1 MIQHG
6 FLTTYLW
13 GYPMRPDSLG
23 SRCRGPL
30 SLLGGRALGGAGGLG
45 GEAAAFEPQATVPS
59 AGTDV
64 VAKDARRFNPRV
76 LGIKGHVGVRGR
88 AAVGKGPGR
97 RRQWAPGTGA
107 G

>member
-1 MIQHG
+1 M
-6 FLTTYLW
+6 
-13 GYPMRPDSLG
+13 
-23 SRCRGPL
+23 
-30 SLLGGRALGGAGGLG
+30 GGLLGGAGGLG

-64 VAKDARRFNPRV
+64 VAEDARRFNPRV